1 MALLLDQGQLQLL
14 RSYEISEVGVE
25 PTQSIAKTTHIIIT
39 QQGNDMMSLI
49 SLGLDGGER
58 MDMEGMGD
66 DGQIRNQGLR
76 LSRS

>member
-49 SLGLDGGER
+49 SLGLDGER
-58 MDMEGMGD
+58 EGMDGGD
-66 DGQIRNQGLR
+66 GG
-76 LSRS
+76 

>member
-58 MDMEGMGD
+58 EGMDGGD

>member
-49 SLGLDGGER
+49 SLGLVGEKDGYGGDGG
-58 MDMEGMGD
+58 
-66 DGQIRNQGLR
+66 
-76 LSRS
+76 

>member
-25 PTQSIAKTTHIIIT
+25 PTQSIAKTTHIMS

-49 SLGLDGGER
+49 SLGLDGER
-58 MDMEGMGD
+58 EGM
-66 DGQIRNQGLR
+66 DGWRGWGMMDKSEIKG
-76 LSRS
+76 

>member
-25 PTQSIAKTTHIIIT
+25 PTQSIAKTTHIMS

-58 MDMEGMGD
+58 EWMEGMMDKSEIKG
-66 DGQIRNQGLR
+66 
-76 LSRS
+76 